1 MMLFNDNLSEVR
13 MQQNDKKKRQVGI
26 EDPKHSLSQRVQELA
41 EYGKRKIQTRK
52 DLTKDE
58 VELQKNSCEFT
69 FKPHIIKDRVSPEL

>member
-41 EYGKRKIQTRK
+41 EYGKRKI
-52 DLTKDE
+52 
-58 VELQKNSCEFT
+58 
-69 FKPHIIKDRVSPEL
+69 